1 MHMQAELAPRYVCA
15 EHLKARRL
23 LNLNEHSIPTLNELD
38 DQLRACS
45 GWGLV
50 KARGY
55 VQPRAFFQLL
65 KQKLFPCNDLIRHH
79 TELDYTSEP
88 DLWHDIMGHL
98 PMLADPVFGEFN
110 HLFGRVGV
118 NVRNDEQSEILDKVY
133 WFSMEFGIINPGAT
147 TDAVGPLSSARVY
160 GAATVA
166 AVGEMVMSL
175 SESVERRPFSISA
188 VSKGGMDVARVN
200 HILFEIPSFESL
212 LDQFTEWARSERLL

>member
-1 MHMQAELAPRYVCA
+1 MQAELAPRYVCA
-15 EHLKARRL
+15 EYLAARKL
-23 LNLNEHSIPTLNELD
+23 LNLDESFIPDLHELD
-38 DQLRACS
+38 GELRACS
-45 GWGLV
+45 GWGII

-55 VQPRAFFQLL
+55 VQPRVFFQLL

-98 PMLADPVFGEFN
+98 TMLADPVFGEFN

-118 NVRNDEQSEILDKVY
+118 NVRSDEQSEILNKVY

-166 AVGEMVMSL
+166 AVREMAMSL
-175 SESVERRPFSISA
+175 SEAVERRPFSISA
-188 VSKGGMDVARVN
+188 VSKVETDVARVN